1 MSNVKGLHH
10 ITAIAGDAQEN
21 LDFYVGT
28 LGMRLVKRTVNQD
41 APDTYHLFYGDRDG
55 NPGIDLTFF
64 PWPKLPARRRG
75 WGVWDEVML
84 GVPKGALDYW
94 VDRLN
99 AHGVSHSAVET
110 RFGERVLPYQDPHG
124 LCSALVESEPY
135 EGFTH
140 SAWPDSSVPEEC
152 QIHSLAGIRIFVRDE
167 SATADFMARAF
178 GFRLESAER
187 QHTELEELDW
197 KRYVLGD
204 GKAGQ
209 RIELSVRPEI
219 ARGSWGTGAIHHV
232 AWRAGDEAEQA
243 EFASSAASA
252 GAQPT
257 PVIDRFWFKSVYMQE
272 PSGALNEIATDGPGF
287 AVDEEPAALGERLVL
302 PPKFE
307 NHRDAIEA
315 GLPPISVSQALRA

>member
-1 MSNVKGLHH
+1 MSTIKGLHH

-41 APDTYHLFYGDRDG
+41 APDTYHLFYADRDG
-55 NPGIDLTFF
+55 SPGIDLTFF

-84 GVPKGALDYW
+84 GVPKGSLEYW
-94 VDRLN
+94 VDRMN
-99 AHGVSHSAVET
+99 AFGVSHSGIET
-110 RFGERVLPYQDPHG
+110 RFGERVLPYEDPHG
-124 LCSALVESEPY
+124 LRSALVECETY
-135 EGFTH
+135 DAFTYRP
-140 SAWPDSSVPEEC
+140 WPDSPVPQEY

-167 SATADFMARAF
+167 AATADFLARAF
-178 GFRLESAER
+178 GFRFETAE
-187 QHTELEELDW
+187 QEHW
-197 KRYVLGD
+197 KRYIVGG

-209 RIELSVRPEI
+209 RIELCVQPEI
-219 ARGSWGTGAIHHV
+219 ARGSWGTGAVHHV

-243 EFASSAASA
+243 ELASAAASA

-257 PVIDRFWFKSVYMQE
+257 PVIDRFWFKSVYLQE

-287 AVDEEPAALGERLVL
+287 AVDEAPEALGERLVL

-307 NHRDAIEA
+307 QHRDTIEG
-315 GLPPISVSQALRA
+315 GLPPLSVSQALGR